1 MTGAAATQLSIS
13 PQAQALLDDFA
24 SQAGV
29 TSDHVGNLT
38 ASINASPALTEQ
50 FNQAVAA
57 GHLKQFQALPANVRA
72 GGDYNSATQ
81 TMRLPLS
88 MLASPASGLPYNAA
102 EATFVLGHELQHGF
116 NATASQQSVQDFTQ
130 QAQAIARSRGSH
142 DYTQVIGNLI
152 DGYRRN
158 EASAHLAGWNALVD
172 SVRTQDPQAGLA
184 QIHAAHPGRTADFIS
199 RSGMAPNYSYAL
211 RPGLTLDA
219 DMRLPLSEDNIRAM
233 GGIYFDK
240 PGNQARLGAHGD
252 SDYANYYG
260 AWAIGVI
267 GQYEKALAGNRAGIT
282 LDMAQLGINEAQM
295 ERNGIS
301 FGSNTAPVPYTDI
314 GVQPPYRASFDHT
327 SGSHQHVPIVRAD
340 LTLSLPGLPDQLLHG
355 DGHGHSHSHSHDK
368 HQTSDDP
375 LLAQI
380 RQCVQGHPVL
390 QETSADPLH
399 HNLLA
404 LARKHQLQHVDHVLL
419 GRDGRHVI
427 LVQGQLQDPAHLRAA
442 VPLETAL
449 QAHVATPRAQ
459 ADVPAMADNT
469 ALLAAENTQA
479 RPQMMR

>member
-1 MTGAAATQLSIS
+1 MTPPASTRIAIS
-13 PQAQALLDDFA
+13 PQAQALLDNFA

-29 TSDHVGNLT
+29 SSDHVGNLT
-38 ASINASPALTEQ
+38 ATINASPALTEQ

-57 GHLKQFQALPANVRA
+57 GHLKQFQALPANVNA

-81 TMRLPLS
+81 AMRLPLS

-116 NATASQQSVQDFTQ
+116 NAAASQQSVQDFTQ
-130 QAQAIARSRGSH
+130 QVQAIARSRGSH
-142 DYTQVIGNLI
+142 DYTQAIDGLI

-172 SVRTQDPQAGLA
+172 SVRNQDPQAGLA
-184 QIHAAHPGRTADFIS
+184 QIHAAHPGRAGDFIT

-211 RPGLTLDA
+211 RPGLSLDA
-219 DMRLPLSEDNIRAM
+219 DMHLPLSQDNIRTM

-267 GQYEKALAGNRAGIT
+267 GQYEKALAGNRAGIS
-282 LDMAQLGINEAQM
+282 LDMTQLRINEAQM

-301 FGSNTAPVPYTDI
+301 FGNNTTPVPYTDT

-355 DGHGHSHSHSHDK
+355 DGHGHSHSHDK
-368 HQTSDDP
+368 HQATDDP

-380 RQCVQGHPVL
+380 RQGVQGHPVL
-390 QETSADPLH
+390 QEKSADPLH

-404 LARKHQLQHVDHVLL
+404 LARDHQLQHVDHVLL

-427 LVQGQLQDPAHLRAA
+427 LVQGQLQDPAHQRAA
-442 VPLETAL
+442 VPLEAAL
-449 QAHVATPRAQ
+449 QADIATPRAQ
-459 ADVPAMADNT
+459 AEVPAMTDNT

-479 RPQMMR
+479 RVQMMR